1 MRQIEVTPGFP
12 VFLLLLRCILPA
24 GAFGAFLAAMVVHEF
39 GHVLAIR
46 LLGGS
51 FTGFR
56 LGFAQLTLRTG
67 FLSRRAELFGTAAGP
82 ALSLLCALLGPVAP
96 RFAAASLLLGLFNLL
111 PLRPLDGG
119 RLLHTILTLCLRTH
133 AACVCAAVELC
144 SGAGLLALAL
154 AASARSDV
162 RFWPTVAAGLLLLR
176 LAAMRRAEKA
186 VAFLHT
192 GR

>member
-1 MRQIEVTPGFP
+1 MRRIEVTPGFP
-12 VFLLLLRCILPA
+12 VFLLLLRCALPVD
-24 GAFGAFLAAMVVHEF
+24 AFGAFLAAMAVHEL
-39 GHVLAIR
+39 GHVLVIR

-82 ALSLLCALLGPVAP
+82 ALSLLCALLGSLAP

-119 RLLHTILTLCLRTH
+119 RLLHALLSLCLRAHSTR
-133 AACVCAAVELC
+133 VCTVVELC
-144 SGAGLLALAL
+144 FGAGLLALA
-154 AASARSDV
+154 ASAYSSV
-162 RFWPTVAAGLLLLR
+162 CLWPTVAVGLLLLR
-176 LAAMRRAEKA
+176 LAAMRHAEKA

-192 GR
+192 GL